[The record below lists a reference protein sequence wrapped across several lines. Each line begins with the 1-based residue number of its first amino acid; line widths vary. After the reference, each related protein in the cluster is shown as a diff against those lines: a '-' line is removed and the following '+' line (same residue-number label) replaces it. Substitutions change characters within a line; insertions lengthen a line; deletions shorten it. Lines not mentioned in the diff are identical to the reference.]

1 MKNKRVSYGTAT
13 VLRNVTEGGFL
24 MVKPT
29 RGSDADTKAKVIA
42 LCGGV
47 EKVVLSSGEYGYV
60 VSTKRGA
67 DIAEVR
73 NRLGRVLKGAT
84 ITAASGHIV
93 YRARRSSARR
103 VIRVTRP
110 GLFAR

>member
-1 MKNKRVSYGTAT
+1 MKNKRASDGTAT
-13 VLRNVTEGGFL
+13 VLRSVASGGFL

-29 RGSDADTKAKVIA
+29 HGSDAETKAKVMA

-60 VSTKRGA
+60 VSTKKGS
-67 DIAEVR
+67 DIEEVR
-73 NRLGRVLKGAT
+73 NRLGMVLKGAV

-93 YRARRSSARR
+93 YRARRSSVRR
-103 VIRVTRP
+103 MIKVARP
-110 GLFAR
+110 GLFTR

>member
-1 MKNKRVSYGTAT
+1 MRNKRVSDGTAM

-24 MVKPT
+24 MVKPR
-29 RGSDADTKAKVIA
+29 RGSDADIKAKVMA

-60 VSTKRGA
+60 VSTKKGA

-73 NRLGRVLKGAT
+73 NRLGRVLKGAV
-84 ITAASGHIV
+84 ITSASGHIV
-93 YRARRSSARR
+93 YRARRSTAKRM
-103 VIRVTRP
+103 VMVARP
-110 GLFAR
+110 GLFTC